1 MSLTENPIDS
11 SQATTT
17 GSVDP
22 VGTLFWIELVCATCK
37 ATAAGCW
44 AARQIPVRQIKRCQG
59 RRMGFLGKA
68 CVLLYKMLTTA
79 FKQNV
84 RQ

>member
-44 AARQIPVRQIKRCQG
+44 AARQIPVRQMKKDAKAEG
-59 RRMGFLGKA
+59 WVFSGKHA
-68 CVLLYKMLTTA
+68 YCSTKCSLQPSNKM
-79 FKQNV
+79 
-84 RQ
+84 